1 MNTLRKTAVVLTLG
15 FVASSVG
22 LAASDAGIIA
32 EATGGRFKAAKGKY
46 FEKAC
51 NERLDYEAE
60 VVDLNGDG
68 QPEVFTSVQGTCM
81 GGMAG
86 VHMNLYIKGA
96 DGRWQ
101 PQFGFPGI
109 YNVLKTKNKG
119 FPDIEIG
126 GPGFCFP
133 VERWNGRQYALHR
146 HEYEGKP
153 CRRK

>member
-60 VVDLNGDG
+60 VVDLRSLI
-68 QPEVFTSVQGTCM
+68 PV
-81 GGMAG
+81 
-86 VHMNLYIKGA
+86 
-96 DGRWQ
+96 
-101 PQFGFPGI
+101 
-109 YNVLKTKNKG
+109 
-119 FPDIEIG
+119 DIETVKASVEKTGRCVIVHEATRTSG
-126 GPGFCFP
+126 YGAELTALVQEHCF
-133 VERWNGRQYALHR
+133 YHL
-146 HEYEGKP
+146 
-153 CRRK
+153 